1 MNSSMKIKRSL
12 PPSPPTA
19 TKQVHNNHIY
29 GFGRHTYEYN
39 ESATAVELQI
49 PPTRSDSQAAE
60 RERELKAILDL
71 AREGKTATEISEATG
86 CSKVRISQTINRF
99 AEYGAKLAPEP
110 PKKKHNDKRKL
121 TMWTDEMEE
130 QLIALHH
137 EGLTFAQIAKEIGV
151 SKGAISSKVR
161 SLVEAEVLEPRM
173 QEIMWTQE
181 EMDRMFQMRAQGK
194 TWGEIAD
201 VFLCMAYLRVRC
213 GDHARQPCKR
223 GDNTDCGYCADC
235 LRKCAE
241 PQ

>member
-1 MNSSMKIKRSL
+1 MKIKRPL
-12 PPSPPTA
+12 PPAPKIT
-19 TKQVHNNHIY
+19 TKTVRNDTMRGY
-29 GFGRHTYEYN
+29 GAYTYE
-39 ESATAVELQI
+39 SPFPQTVMDLRI

-110 PKKKHNDKRKL
+110 KKKHIDKRKL

-137 EGLTFAQIAKEIGV
+137 DGLTFAQIAKEIGV

-161 SLVEAEVLEPRM
+161 SLVEAEVLKPRM
-173 QEIMWTQE
+173 QEIMWTKE

-201 VFLCMAYLRVRC
+201 RLGRKITACHNAYSRER
-213 GDHARQPCKR
+213 AKR
-223 GDNTDCGYCADC
+223 
-235 LRKCAE
+235 KK
-241 PQ
+241 

>member
-110 PKKKHNDKRKL
+110 PKKKKRAVSPTSSVWTEEMVNKL
-121 TMWTDEMEE
+121 IE
-130 QLIALHH
+130 LHRA
-137 EGLTFAQIAKEIGV
+137 GLSFSEIGKELGV
-151 SKGAISSKVR
+151 SKNSVAPKVR
-161 SLVEAEVLEPRM
+161 VLVEAGVLKPRTEQFSWP
-173 QEIMWTQE
+173 QEDV
-181 EMDRMFQMRAQGK
+181 DRMFQLRAQGK
-194 TWGEIAD
+194 TWGEISDKLGRKITA
-201 VFLCMAYLRVRC
+201 CHNAYSRER
-213 GDHARQPCKR
+213 AKR
-223 GDNTDCGYCADC
+223 
-235 LRKCAE
+235 KK
-241 PQ
+241 

>member
-1 MNSSMKIKRSL
+1 MHSMKIKRPL
-12 PPSPPTA
+12 PPAPKIT
-19 TKQVHNNHIY
+19 TKPVRNDHIY
-29 GFGRHTYEYN
+29 GYGKNTYEA
-39 ESATAVELQI
+39 SVPSSQIELRI

-99 AEYGAKLAPEP
+99 AEYGAKLTPELKR
-110 PKKKHNDKRKL
+110 KKRIDKRKL

-161 SLVEAEVLEPRM
+161 SLVEAEVLKPRM
-173 QEIMWTQE
+173 QEIMWTKE
-181 EMDRMFQMRAQGK
+181 EMDRMFPQFSLSK
-194 TWGEIAD
+194 
-201 VFLCMAYLRVRC
+201 LR
-213 GDHARQPCKR
+213 
-223 GDNTDCGYCADC
+223 
-235 LRKCAE
+235 
-241 PQ
+241 

>member
-161 SLVEAEVLEPRM
+161 SLVEAEVLKPRM
-173 QEIMWTQE
+173 QEIMWTKE
-181 EMDRMFQMRAQGK
+181 EMDRMFQMRAEGK

-201 VFLCMAYLRVRC
+201 VFGRKITACHMAY
-213 GDHARQPCKR
+213 KR
-223 GDNTDCGYCADC
+223 EKER
-235 LRKCAE
+235 RKCLKE
-241 PQ
+241 

>member
-1 MNSSMKIKRSL
+1 MKCSIKKREL
-12 PPSPPTA
+12 PPAPKIT
-19 TKQVHNNHIY
+19 TKTVRNDHLVGY
-29 GFGRHTYEYN
+29 GVYTYE
-39 ESATAVELQI
+39 SPVPQTVMDLRI

-110 PKKKHNDKRKL
+110 KRKKHIDKRKL

-161 SLVEAEVLEPRM
+161 SLVEAEVLKPRM
-173 QEIMWTQE
+173 KEIMWTKE
-181 EMDRMFQMRAQGK
+181 EMDRMFQMRASGA
-194 TWGEIAD
+194 TWGEISDKLGRKITA
-201 VFLCMAYLRVRC
+201 CHNAYRRER
-213 GDHARQPCKR
+213 AKR
-223 GDNTDCGYCADC
+223 E
-235 LRKCAE
+235 K
-241 PQ
+241 

>member
-1 MNSSMKIKRSL
+1 MKCSIKKREL
-12 PPSPPTA
+12 PPAPKIT
-19 TKQVHNNHIY
+19 TKTVRNDTMRGY
-29 GFGRHTYEYN
+29 GAYTYE
-39 ESATAVELQI
+39 SPFPQTVMDLRI

-201 VFLCMAYLRVRC
+201 VFGRKITACHMAY
-213 GDHARQPCKR
+213 KR
-223 GDNTDCGYCADC
+223 EKER
-235 LRKCAE
+235 RKCLKE
-241 PQ
+241 

>member
-1 MNSSMKIKRSL
+1 MKCSIKKREL
-12 PPSPPTA
+12 PPAPKIT
-19 TKQVHNNHIY
+19 TKTVRNDTMRGY
-29 GFGRHTYEYN
+29 GAYTYE
-39 ESATAVELQI
+39 SPFPQTVMDLRI

-99 AEYGAKLAPEP
+99 AEYGAKLAPEQ
-110 PKKKHNDKRKL
+110 KKKRIDKRKL

-161 SLVEAEVLEPRM
+161 SLVEAEVLKPRM
-173 QEIMWTQE
+173 QEIMWTKE
-181 EMDRMFQMRAQGK
+181 EMDRMFQMRAEGK
-194 TWGEIAD
+194 TWGEISDKLGRKITA
-201 VFLCMAYLRVRC
+201 CHNAYSRER
-213 GDHARQPCKR
+213 AKR
-223 GDNTDCGYCADC
+223 
-235 LRKCAE
+235 KK
-241 PQ
+241 

>member
-1 MNSSMKIKRSL
+1 MKIKRQL
-12 PPSPPTA
+12 PPAPKIT
-19 TKQVHNNHIY
+19 TKTVRNDTMRGY
-29 GFGRHTYEYN
+29 GAYTYE
-39 ESATAVELQI
+39 SPFPQTVMDLRI

-71 AREGKTATEISEATG
+71 ARQGKTATEISEATG

-110 PKKKHNDKRKL
+110 KKKKRIDKRKL

-130 QLIALHH
+130 QLIDLHH
-137 EGLTFAQIAKEIGV
+137 KGLTFAQIAKEIGV

-161 SLVEAEVLEPRM
+161 SLVEAEVLKPRM
-173 QEIMWTQE
+173 QEIMWTKE

-201 VFLCMAYLRVRC
+201 RLGRKITACHNAYGRERE
-213 GDHARQPCKR
+213 RR
-223 GDNTDCGYCADC
+223 E
-235 LRKCAE
+235 KC
-241 PQ
+241 QKG

>member
-1 MNSSMKIKRSL
+1 MKCSIKKREL
-12 PPSPPTA
+12 PPAPKIT
-19 TKQVHNNHIY
+19 TKTVRNDFIY
-29 GFGRHTYEYN
+29 GYGRHTYEYN
-39 ESATAVELQI
+39 ESAPALDLQI

-99 AEYGAKLAPEP
+99 AEYGAKLTPEL
-110 PKKKHNDKRKL
+110 KRKKHIDKRKL

-161 SLVEAEVLEPRM
+161 SLVEAEVLKPRM
-173 QEIMWTQE
+173 QEIMWTKE
-181 EMDRMFQMRAQGK
+181 EMDRMFQMRAEGK

-201 VFLCMAYLRVRC
+201 RLGRKITACHNAYGRERE
-213 GDHARQPCKR
+213 RR
-223 GDNTDCGYCADC
+223 E
-235 LRKCAE
+235 KCQKE
-241 PQ
+241 

>member
-161 SLVEAEVLEPRM
+161 SLVEAEVLKPRM
-173 QEIMWTQE
+173 QEIMWTKE

-201 VFLCMAYLRVRC
+201 VFGRKITACHMAY
-213 GDHARQPCKR
+213 KR
-223 GDNTDCGYCADC
+223 EKER
-235 LRKCAE
+235 RKCLKE
-241 PQ
+241 

>member
-1 MNSSMKIKRSL
+1 MHSMKIKRPL
-12 PPSPPTA
+12 PPAPKIT

-29 GFGRHTYEYN
+29 GYGRHTYEYN

-110 PKKKHNDKRKL
+110 KKNRTDKRKI

-161 SLVEAEVLEPRM
+161 SLVEAEVLKPRM
-173 QEIMWTQE
+173 QEIMWTKE

-194 TWGEIAD
+194 TWGEISDKLGRKITA
-201 VFLCMAYLRVRC
+201 CHNKY
-213 GDHARQPCKR
+213 CKEVEK
-223 GDNTDCGYCADC
+223 
-235 LRKCAE
+235 RKCQKE
-241 PQ
+241 

>member
-201 VFLCMAYLRVRC
+201 VFGRKITACHMAY
-213 GDHARQPCKR
+213 KR
-223 GDNTDCGYCADC
+223 EKER
-235 LRKCAE
+235 RKCLKE
-241 PQ
+241 